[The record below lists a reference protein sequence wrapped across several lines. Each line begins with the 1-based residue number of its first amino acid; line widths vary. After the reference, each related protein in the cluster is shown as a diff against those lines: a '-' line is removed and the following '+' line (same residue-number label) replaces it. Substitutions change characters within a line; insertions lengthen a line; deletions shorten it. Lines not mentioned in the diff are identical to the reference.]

1 MLMKRS
7 YSGEVEVIAQK
18 KAGVGLMYVVA
29 AIALIFLAF
38 MYCIMDNDLGDF
50 LWIYLATFIVLAIIS
65 VVIVVKFLKTK
76 RDMIV
81 REGDTLYFPN
91 GSCKIYELIAV
102 EVRRARARFATYD
115 WGKVIITTE
124 SRCYEL
130 NFVEDVEVVR
140 TRLLSLMDEYKRP
153 Q

>member
-1 MLMKRS
+1 MKRS

-18 KAGVGLMYVVA
+18 KAGVGLMYVMA

-38 MYCIMDNDLGDF
+38 MYCLTDNDLGDF
-50 LWIYLATFIVLAIIS
+50 LWVYLATFIILAIVS
-65 VVIVVKFLKTK
+65 VVIVVKFSKTK
-76 RDMIV
+76 KDIIV
-81 REGDTLYFPN
+81 REGDTLYFPDA
-91 GSCKIYELIAV
+91 SCKIYELITV

-115 WGKVIITTE
+115 WGKVIITTVNKG
-124 SRCYEL
+124 YEF

-140 TRLLSLMDEYKRP
+140 TRLLSLMDDYKRP